1 MVERCLAC
9 EADGEQGD
17 WLGRCLIS
25 LRSISCRFRNFRG
38 TSVAPLRYSL
48 STPWEETGQLH
59 AQGQLSNDTH
69 ALASEA
75 ALHKY
80 FPTGQAL
87 NELLPVGRRLRLW
100 YRGVMP
106 SEYENQG
113 IDHRDYGLHD
123 RQGPEVPGF

>member
-1 MVERCLAC
+1 MAWQN
-9 EADGEQGD
+9 A
-17 WLGRCLIS
+17 
-25 LRSISCRFRNFRG
+25 
-38 TSVAPLRYSL
+38 
-48 STPWEETGQLH
+48 
-59 AQGQLSNDTH
+59 LSNRLLWVLNPCPNNIERGQQGRTARLSSAHH

-106 SEYENQG
+106 SEYKNQG